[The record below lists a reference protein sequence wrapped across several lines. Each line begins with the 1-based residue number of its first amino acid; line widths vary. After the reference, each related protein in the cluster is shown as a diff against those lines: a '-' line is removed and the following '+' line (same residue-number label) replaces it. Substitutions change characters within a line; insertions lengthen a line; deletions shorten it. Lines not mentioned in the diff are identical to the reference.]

1 MKTTL
6 FSAAAALGLALATT
20 AFAADVGSEAYPSS
34 LQAPLSF
41 TAATASTDTGS
52 VAYPAF
58 AGYPAAIVASVPSLD
73 VGSVAYSR
81 FDGQLALTPGDVSAS
96 AGSPQPRS

>member
-1 MKTTL
+1 MKNTL
-6 FSAAAALGLALATT
+6 FSAAAALGLALAMT

-34 LQAPLSF
+34 PQAPLSF
-41 TAATASTDTGS
+41 TAATAATDTGS

-58 AGYPAAIVASVPSLD
+58 AGYPAAIVASVPNLD

-81 FDGQLALTPGDVSAS
+81 FDGQFALTPRDVAAS